1 MRNIDVFK
9 LIASRIDLST
19 NEKINAKRR
28 YCDAVELKILLKFTA
43 HSCLES
49 ISDSV
54 KNDNKILLKLF
65 LKVAIHFN
73 HLL

>member
-1 MRNIDVFK
+1 MSNINVFK
-9 LIASRIDLST
+9 LIASKIELST
-19 NEKINAKRR
+19 NEKINAKRH

-54 KNDNKILLKLF
+54 DNKIILKLF
-65 LKVAIHFN
+65 LKVVIHFN